1 MQWTQKCT
9 NTERRD
15 RVICNC
21 DKITNNVRRK
31 LRKTKSNWKTGQLVF
46 DWVQTFESAN
56 YTS

>member
-9 NTERRD
+9 NMERRD

-21 DKITNNVRRK
+21 YKITNNVRRK
-31 LRKTKSNWKTGQLVF
+31 LRKTKSNWRTGQLVF